1 MKLLIDSFWRAA
13 MYCLYPRVI
22 GLSVLPLL
30 LIVALS
36 WLLGYWFWDAAVA
49 GVRAWLDASSWL
61 TVVWGWLEDI
71 GLPDLKTVVAP
82 LVVIFCV
89 TPLVVVASLLAVAL
103 LMTPSLARLV
113 ADRRFVGLQR
123 KQGSSWLYGVGWTL
137 LSLLLALGA
146 LVLTLPLWLVPPLAM
161 LLPALIWGWLTYR
174 VMVVDVLAEFASA
187 EERRTLMARH
197 RSGFLS
203 MGVITGLMGAA
214 PSLVWASGAL
224 FAAAFVILVPLAIW
238 IYTLVF
244 AFSSLWFAHYALAA
258 LQALRLEPL
267 MSTSNTTPPPAG
279 GVVPASSH
287 AGRAVPA
294 SPHAQARFG
303 TEPFNSPDDIT
314 DVEPRPSR

>member
-1 MKLLIDSFWRAA
+1 MKRLIDSFWRAA

-22 GLSVLPLL
+22 GLSFLPLL
-30 LIVALS
+30 LIVALA
-36 WLLGYWFWDAAVA
+36 WLLGYWFWDGAVA

-61 TVVWGWLEDI
+61 TVVWRWLEDI

-82 LVVIFCV
+82 LVVIFSI

-113 ADRRFVGLQR
+113 ADRRFVGLVR
-123 KQGSSWLYGVGWTL
+123 KKGSSWLYGVLWTL

-187 EERRTLMARH
+187 EERRILMTRH
-197 RSGFLS
+197 RTGFIS

-258 LQALRLEPL
+258 LQDLRTEPF
-267 MSTSNTTPPPAG
+267 MSPPATNATPATG
-279 GVVPASSH
+279 G
-287 AGRAVPA
+287 VPA
-294 SPHAQARFG
+294 SPHALARLG
-303 TEPFNSPDDIT
+303 TDSNTNTNTNTSPDDIT

>member
-1 MKLLIDSFWRAA
+1 MKRVIDSFWRAA

-22 GLSVLPLL
+22 GLSFLPLL
-30 LIVALS
+30 LIVALA
-36 WLLGYWFWDAAVA
+36 WLLGYWFWDAAVD
-49 GVRAWLDASSWL
+49 GVRTWLDASSWL
-61 TVVWGWLEDI
+61 AVVWRWLEGI

-82 LVVIFCV
+82 LVVIFSI

-123 KQGSSWLYGVGWTL
+123 KQGSTWLYGVLWTL
-137 LSLLLALGA
+137 LSLFLALGA

-161 LLPALIWGWLTYR
+161 LLPAIIWGWLTYR

-187 EERRTLMARH
+187 EERRILMTRH
-197 RSGFLS
+197 RTGFLS

-258 LQALRLEPL
+258 LQDLRREPL
-267 MSTSNTTPPPAG
+267 TSPSPTQAPSDTGWVTAP
-279 GVVPASSH
+279 
-287 AGRAVPA
+287 
-294 SPHAQARFG
+294 PHAQARFG
-303 TEPFNSPDDIT
+303 ANTHQAPDDIT
-314 DVEPRPSR
+314 DVESRPSR

>member
-1 MKLLIDSFWRAA
+1 MKRLIDSFWRAA

-22 GLSVLPLL
+22 GLSFLPLL
-30 LIVALS
+30 LIVALA
-36 WLLGYWFWDAAVA
+36 WLLGYWFWDGAVA

-61 TVVWGWLEDI
+61 TVVWRWLEDI

-82 LVVIFCV
+82 LVVIFSI

-113 ADRRFVGLQR
+113 ADRRFVGLVR
-123 KQGSSWLYGVGWTL
+123 KKGSSWLYGVLWTL

-187 EERRTLMARH
+187 EERRILMTRH
-197 RSGFLS
+197 RTGFIS

-258 LQALRLEPL
+258 LQDLRTEPF
-267 MSTSNTTPPPAG
+267 MSPPATNATPATG
-279 GVVPASSH
+279 G
-287 AGRAVPA
+287 VPA
-294 SPHAQARFG
+294 SPHALARLG
-303 TEPFNSPDDIT
+303 TDSNTNTNTNTSPDDIT
-314 DVEPRPSR
+314 DVEPRSSR

>member
-1 MKLLIDSFWRAA
+1 
-13 MYCLYPRVI
+13 
-22 GLSVLPLL
+22 
-30 LIVALS
+30 
-36 WLLGYWFWDAAVA
+36 
-49 GVRAWLDASSWL
+49 LDASSWL
-61 TVVWGWLEDI
+61 TVVWRWLEDI

-82 LVVIFCV
+82 LVVIFSI

-113 ADRRFVGLQR
+113 ADRRFVGLVR
-123 KQGSSWLYGVGWTL
+123 KKGSSWLYGVLWTL

-187 EERRTLMARH
+187 EERRILMTRH
-197 RSGFLS
+197 RTGFIS

-258 LQALRLEPL
+258 LQDLRTEPF
-267 MSTSNTTPPPAG
+267 MSPPATNATPAPG
-279 GVVPASSH
+279 G
-287 AGRAVPA
+287 VPA
-294 SPHAQARFG
+294 SPHALARFG
-303 TEPFNSPDDIT
+303 SDTNTNTNTNTSPDDIT

>member
-1 MKLLIDSFWRAA
+1 MKRLIDSFWRAA

-22 GLSVLPLL
+22 GLSFLPLL
-30 LIVALS
+30 LIVALA
-36 WLLGYWFWDAAVA
+36 WLLGYWFWDGAVA

-61 TVVWGWLEDI
+61 TVVWRWLEDI

-82 LVVIFCV
+82 LVVIFSI

-123 KQGSSWLYGVGWTL
+123 KKGSSWLYGVFWTL

-187 EERRTLMARH
+187 EERRILMTRH
-197 RSGFLS
+197 RTGFIS

-258 LQALRLEPL
+258 LQDLRTEPF
-267 MSTSNTTPPPAG
+267 MSPPATNATPATG
-279 GVVPASSH
+279 G
-287 AGRAVPA
+287 VPA
-294 SPHAQARFG
+294 SPHALARLG
-303 TEPFNSPDDIT
+303 TDSNTNTNTNTSPDDIT
-314 DVEPRPSR
+314 DVEPRSSR

>member
-1 MKLLIDSFWRAA
+1 MKRVIDSFWRAA

-22 GLSVLPLL
+22 GLSFLPLL
-30 LIVALS
+30 LIVALA
-36 WLLGYWFWDAAVA
+36 WLLGYWFWDAAVD
-49 GVRAWLDASSWL
+49 GVRTWLDASSWL
-61 TVVWGWLEDI
+61 TVVWRWLEDI

-82 LVVIFCV
+82 LVVIFSI

-103 LMTPSLARLV
+103 FMTPSLTRLV

-123 KQGSSWLYGVGWTL
+123 KQGSTWLYGVLWTL

-161 LLPALIWGWLTYR
+161 LLPAIIWGWLTYR
-174 VMVVDVLAEFASA
+174 VMVIDVLAEFASA
-187 EERRTLMARH
+187 EERRILMTRH
-197 RSGFLS
+197 RAGFLS

-258 LQALRLEPL
+258 LQDLRGEPL
-267 MSTSNTTPPPAG
+267 TRSTAAEAPSDS
-279 GVVPASSH
+279 GVVTAP
-287 AGRAVPA
+287 
-294 SPHAQARFG
+294 PHAQARFG
-303 TEPFNSPDDIT
+303 ANTHQATDDIT
-314 DVEPRPSR
+314 DVESRPSR